1 MIYSLEHGAPMLNGY
16 SGFFPKPY
24 LELRNFVNAEFPSNG
39 VISRFA
45 ELDVEYLIVARNYC
59 APEELLAAVADKLD
73 LIFED
78 EEADVDVYRITS
90 CQ

>member
-1 MIYSLEHGAPMLNGY
+1 VP
-16 SGFFPKPY
+16 
-24 LELRNFVNAEFPSNG
+24 
-39 VISRFA
+39 
-45 ELDVEYLIVARNYC
+45 
-59 APEELLAAVADKLD
+59 DKLD